1 MKHLAQHNV
10 HVTDT
15 LQW

>member
-1 MKHLAQHNV
+1 MKRLAQHNV